1 MLTCI
6 YIFFTLA
13 LCIDKSS
20 DSCLVLTQ
28 NGILFF
34 HSSYVEKFTDFLK
47 LFVGIHLKRFESN
60 PQFPVLEFLALLL
73 KYTFRQV
80 RSCLI

>member
-1 MLTCI
+1 MYLIHVRCCF
-6 YIFFTLA
+6 YY
-13 LCIDKSS
+13 
-20 DSCLVLTQ
+20 
-28 NGILFF
+28 
-34 HSSYVEKFTDFLK
+34 SYVEKFTDFLK

-80 RSCLI
+80 KSCSMTLV

>member
-1 MLTCI
+1 ME
-6 YIFFTLA
+6 
-13 LCIDKSS
+13 SEN
-20 DSCLVLTQ
+20 LVLYAYLLLHVF
-28 NGILFF
+28 NMLLFYY
-34 HSSYVEKFTDFLK
+34 SYVEKFTDFLK

-80 RSCLI
+80 KSSSVTLV